1 MKIASFEEY
10 EKKARM
16 HKLHVTLV
24 TAVIIAVVLSLVGFA
39 AVYIY
44 NRIYERYVV
53 VGEEKEY
60 STGEVTLLAFGT
72 DFLTYNTDGIHCVNA
87 SGTDLW
93 TGTYEMQSP
102 MVEVN
107 GNYVVVADRGGREI
121 FIYDKKG
128 LCGKIKTGS
137 PVIDVSVSGGGIV
150 AASVD
155 EGDSISIYVYDYTL
169 DKDDKCVSKVYST
182 MEGSGY
188 PVAFSCSPGGNLMA
202 VSYMS
207 ASGGTLN
214 SSVAFYNFGEVGKN
228 TRNNL
233 MRSYSYMN
241 ESVPMI
247 RFMDDKTAFA
257 VSGSRLVIYSDDA
270 GQDPE
275 SINEILIN
283 REIRSVYYDS
293 NHIGIVF
300 STESV
305 ENKYSMDIYDK
316 KGNVVSTI
324 LFNTDYE
331 NIYFLGNRVVIVD
344 SDECFIYKVDGRKK
358 AELEFADDEIRLMLP
373 TKRYME
379 FTQVTGTGIRRIRL
393 K

>member
-344 SDECFIYKVDGRKK
+344 SGECFIYKVDGRKK

-379 FTQVTGTGIRRIRL
+379 FTQVTGAGIRRIRL

>member
-1 MKIASFEEY
+1 MKLVSFEEY

-24 TAVIIAVVLSLVGFA
+24 TAVIIAIVLSLVGFA

-44 NRIYERYVV
+44 NKVYDRYEIVV
-53 VGEEKEY
+53 AEKEF

-72 DFLTYNTDGIHCVNA
+72 DFLTYNTDGIHCVNS
-87 SGTDLW
+87 SGADLW

-107 GNYVVVADRGGREI
+107 GNYVVVADRDGREI

-128 LCGKIKTGS
+128 QCGRIKTGS
-137 PVIDVSVSGGGIV
+137 PVIDISVSSGGIV

-188 PVAFSCSPGGNLMA
+188 PVAFSCSPKGNLMA
-202 VSYMS
+202 VSFMS
-207 ASGGTLN
+207 ASDGMLT

-228 TRNNL
+228 TRNNI

-257 VSGSRLVIYSDDA
+257 VSGSRLVIYADDA

-275 SINEILIN
+275 SKNEVLIN

-293 NHIGIVF
+293 EHIGLVF
-300 STESV
+300 ATESV
-305 ENKYSMDIYDK
+305 ENKYSMDVYDK

-331 NIYFLGNRVVIVD
+331 NIYFLGNKVMIMD
-344 SDECFIYKVDGRKK
+344 GNECFIYKIDGRKK

-373 TKRYME
+373 TKRYLE
-379 FTQVTGTGIRRIRL
+379 FTQVTETGIRRIRL

>member
-1 MKIASFEEY
+1 MKITSFEEY

-24 TAVIIAVVLSLVGFA
+24 TGVIIAVVLSLVGFA
-39 AVYIY
+39 GVYFY
-44 NRIYERYVV
+44 GKVYDRYEV
-53 VGEEKEY
+53 VGEEKAY

-72 DFLTYNTDGIHCVNA
+72 DFLTYNTDGIHCVNP

-121 FIYDKKG
+121 FIYNKEG

-137 PVIDVSVSGGGIV
+137 PVIDVSISGGGIV

-155 EGDSISIYVYDYTL
+155 EGDSISIYVYDYAL

-188 PVAFSCSPGGNLMA
+188 PVAFSCSPRGNLMA

-207 ASGGTLN
+207 AAGGILS

-247 RFMDDKTAFA
+247 KFMDDRTAFA
-257 VSGSRLVIYSDDA
+257 VSGSRLVIYADDA

-293 NHIGIVF
+293 EHIGLVF

-316 KGNVVSTI
+316 KGNVISTI
-324 LFNTDYE
+324 LFNMDYE
-331 NIYFLGNRVVIVD
+331 SIYFQGNKVVIMD
-344 SDECFIYKVDGRKK
+344 GNECCIYKVDGRKK

-373 TKRYME
+373 SKRYLE
-379 FTQVTGTGIRRIRL
+379 FTQVLETGIRRIRL

>member
-24 TAVIIAVVLSLVGFA
+24 TGVIIAVVLSLVGFA
-39 AVYIY
+39 VVYFYNKIY
-44 NRIYERYVV
+44 DRYEVA
-53 VGEEKEY
+53 GEERSY
-60 STGEVTLLAFGT
+60 STGEVNLLAFGN

-107 GNYVVVADRGGREI
+107 GDYVTVADRGGREI
-121 FIYDKKG
+121 FVYDKKG
-128 LCGKIKTGS
+128 LCGRIKTGS
-137 PVIDVSVSGGGIV
+137 PVIDISVSAGGIV

-155 EGDSISIYVYDYTL
+155 EGDSISIYVYDYAL

-188 PVAFSCSPGGNLMA
+188 PAAFSCSPKGSLMA
-202 VSYMS
+202 VSYLS
-207 ASGGTLN
+207 AAGGKIT

-228 TRNNL
+228 TRNNM

-241 ESVPMI
+241 ESVPMV

-257 VSGSRLVIYSDDA
+257 VSGSRLMIYSDDA
-270 GQDPE
+270 GQNPE
-275 SINEILIN
+275 SINEVLIN
-283 REIRSVYYDS
+283 KEIRSVYYDS
-293 NHIGIVF
+293 EHIGLVF

-331 NIYFLGNRVVIVD
+331 NIYFLGNRVMIMD
-344 SDECFIYKVDGRKK
+344 GDECFIYKVNGRKK
-358 AELEFADDEIRLMLP
+358 AELEFADDEIMLMLP
-373 TKRYME
+373 TKNYLE
-379 FTQVTGTGIRRIRL
+379 YTQVTGTGIRKIRL

>member
-1 MKIASFEEY
+1 MKLVSFEEY

-24 TAVIIAVVLSLVGFA
+24 TAVIIAIVLSLVGFA

-44 NRIYERYVV
+44 NKVYDRYEIVV
-53 VGEEKEY
+53 AEKEF
-60 STGEVTLLAFGT
+60 STGEVTLLAYGT
-72 DFLTYNTDGIHCVNA
+72 DFLTYNTDGIHCVNS
-87 SGTDLW
+87 SGADLW

-107 GNYVVVADRGGREI
+107 GNYVVVADRDGREI

-128 LCGKIKTGS
+128 QCGRIKTGS
-137 PVIDVSVSGGGIV
+137 PVIDISVSSGGIV

-188 PVAFSCSPGGNLMA
+188 PVAFSCSPKGNLMA
-202 VSYMS
+202 VSFMS
-207 ASGGTLN
+207 ASDGMLT

-228 TRNNL
+228 TRNNI

-257 VSGSRLVIYSDDA
+257 VSGSRLVIYADDA

-275 SINEILIN
+275 SKNEVLIN

-293 NHIGIVF
+293 EHIGLVF
-300 STESV
+300 ATESV
-305 ENKYSMDIYDK
+305 ENKYSMDVYDK

-331 NIYFLGNRVVIVD
+331 NIYFLGNKVMIMD
-344 SDECFIYKVDGRKK
+344 GNECFIYKIDGRKK

-373 TKRYME
+373 TKRYLE
-379 FTQVTGTGIRRIRL
+379 FTQVTETGIRRIRL